1 MDMICARGVIT
12 TKLELKYIGVESGGL
27 MQTVSCLIDQILSCP
42 ILEE

>member
-1 MDMICARGVIT
+1 MCARGVIT
-12 TKLELKYIGVESGGL
+12 TKLELVLKYIDVESGGL